1 MSELRDIFI
10 AEFEPLCP
18 IIDIN
23 QLDTFIANIVE
34 NGFDW
39 SVSSCLVLLV
49 FSLAA
54 IWGNYPKDERRIVT
68 SNEMRSEYTVTVPEH
83 RLKES
88 LIYISMAQQ
97 RMPAAM
103 LDDSLLGVVCFCFF
117 GYIYHHPT
125 PSTTIS

>member
-1 MSELRDIFI
+1 MSELRNIFI
-10 AEFEPLCP
+10 AEFEPMCP
-18 IIDIN
+18 IIDIS
-23 QLDTFIANIVE
+23 QLDTFIAKIVE

-54 IWGNYPKDERRIVT
+54 IWGNYPKDERRVAV
-68 SNEMRSEYTVTVPEH
+68 SNEARPEYTVAVPEH

-88 LIYISMAQQ
+88 LIYIGMAQK
-97 RMPAAM
+97 RMSSAM

-117 GYIYHHPT
+117 G
-125 PSTTIS
+125 